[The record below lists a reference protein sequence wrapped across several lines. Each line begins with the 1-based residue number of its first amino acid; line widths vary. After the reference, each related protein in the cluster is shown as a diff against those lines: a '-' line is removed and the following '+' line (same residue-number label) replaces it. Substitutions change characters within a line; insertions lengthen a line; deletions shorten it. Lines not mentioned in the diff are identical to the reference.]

1 MALLWQ
7 LVRESRRT
15 ERRMFRAFASYSVR
29 RMSQTTPQRLTGKVA
44 VVTASSD
51 GIGFAIAER
60 LAQEG
65 AKVVV
70 SSRKLP
76 NVERAVAQLKAKNL
90 AVHGVKCHVGSADDR
105 KALFAEAEKHF
116 GGIDILV
123 SNAAANPEMSTLFE
137 CSEAAWEKIF
147 EINVKCSFL
156 LTKEVVPYMRKRG
169 GGSIVYVSS
178 IAGYSPM
185 QLLSAYSVS
194 KTALFGLTKVAAIDG
209 ALENIRVNCVA
220 PGVIETK
227 FAQPLISDAN
237 SKEVAENQTLLKRI
251 GQPHEIAGVVAF
263 LVSDDSSYITGENIA
278 AAGGMHS
285 RL

>member
-1 MALLWQ
+1 MLKVFSISVGILSRHSCCLALGI
-7 LVRESRRT
+7 
-15 ERRMFRAFASYSVR
+15 R
-29 RMSQTTPQRLTGKVA
+29 RMSHNIAPNRLSGKVA

-51 GIGFAIAER
+51 GIGYAIAER

-70 SSRKLP
+70 SSRKAP

-90 AVHGVKCHVGSADDR
+90 QVHGIKCHVGSAEDR
-105 KALFAEAEKHF
+105 KKLFAEAEKQF

-156 LTKEVVPYMRKRG
+156 LTKEVVPFMRKRG

-178 IAGYSPM
+178 IAGFNPM

-194 KTALFGLTKVAAIDG
+194 KTALFGLTKAAAIDG
-209 ALENIRVNCVA
+209 GSENIRVNCVA

-227 FAQPLISDAN
+227 FSQPLIADSS
-237 SKEVAENQTLLKRI
+237 SKEVAENQTLLRRI
-251 GQPHEIAGVVAF
+251 GQTHEISGVVAF
-263 LVSDDSSYITGENIA
+263 LVSDDASYITGENIV

>member
-1 MALLWQ
+1 
-7 LVRESRRT
+7 
-15 ERRMFRAFASYSVR
+15 
-29 RMSQTTPQRLTGKVA
+29 MSQINLQKRLDGKVA

-51 GIGFAIAER
+51 GIGYAIAER
-60 LAQEG
+60 LAREG

-70 SSRKLP
+70 SSRKAA
-76 NVERAVAQLKAKNL
+76 NVDKAVERLKAQNL
-90 AVHGVKCHVGSADDR
+90 DVHGIKCHVGSADDR
-105 KALFAEAEKHF
+105 RNLYEGAEKRY

-123 SNAAANPEMSTLFE
+123 SNAAANPEMATLFE
-137 CSEAAWEKIF
+137 CSEGAWEKIF

-178 IAGYSPM
+178 IAGFVPM
-185 QLLSAYSVS
+185 NLLSAYSVS
-194 KTALFGLTKVAAIDG
+194 KTALFGLTKAAAIDG
-209 ALENIRVNCVA
+209 GLEKIRVNCVA

-227 FAQPLISDAN
+227 FAQPLIGNESGKD
-237 SKEVAENQTLLKRI
+237 VAEGQTMLKRI

-263 LVSDDSSYITGENIA
+263 LVSDDASYVTGENIVA
-278 AAGGMHS
+278 SGGMNS